1 MLRPRIKE
9 YYDVIPEA
17 SDRYQIRSS
26 EETTVMKGATVERVF
41 SQLLPLLDGQNTAD
55 TIAEKLSGV
64 ASADL
69 VHAVIKKLQG
79 AGIVEEAAGNEGQG
93 LSAEELDAYSRQ
105 LTFLDLALET
115 GSAVQ
120 AQLLLKKA
128 RLSVIGDGQLAT
140 ALTLETVRAGIG
152 RIFGANIQSSHWIS
166 QAIGLVSFEG
176 VGIETS
182 NQQELEARLE
192 SESPTMLA
200 IAVDR
205 SEPALV
211 EAINKFSQSRGLS
224 LLHCLSNG
232 TCATVGP
239 LVVPGQT
246 ACLTCYRLRVN
257 SHLEFYEQRRV
268 WDAWVK
274 SNGHRRAQP
283 GTLPALVSM
292 AAAMA
297 TIEIVK
303 HVTGVYE
310 PEIYDRFVSINAL
323 TLEVISHQV
332 LKLPRC
338 PDCGGGRS
346 SVRYSIWQEPR

>member
-9 YYDVIPEA
+9 YYDVIPET

-26 EETTVMKGATVERVF
+26 EETTVMQGATVKQVF

-64 ASADL
+64 ATPGL
-69 VHAVIKKLQG
+69 VRAVINKLQG
-79 AGIVEEAAGNEGQG
+79 AGIIEDAGGNENQG
-93 LSAEELDAYSRQ
+93 LSAEELDAYSSQ
-105 LTFLDLALET
+105 LVFLDLALET

-128 RLSVIGDGQLAT
+128 RLSVIGEGQLAT
-140 ALTLETVRAGIG
+140 ALALEAARAGVG
-152 RIFGANIQSSHWIS
+152 RILGANIRSSHS
-166 QAIGLVSFEG
+166 TSDANALVSFEG
-176 VGIETS
+176 AGIES
-182 NQQELEARLE
+182 GNQQGLEARLE

-200 IAVDR
+200 LAVDR
-205 SEPALV
+205 SEPAMI

-224 LLHCLSNG
+224 LLHCQSNG

-257 SHLEFYEQRRV
+257 SHIEFYEQHRV
-268 WDAWVK
+268 WDEWVK
-274 SNGHRRAQP
+274 LNGHHRARP
-283 GTLPALVSM
+283 GTLPALVNM
-292 AAAMA
+292 TAAMA

-303 HVTGVYE
+303 HVTAVYE
-310 PEIYDRFVSINAL
+310 PEIYDKFVSINAL

-346 SVRYSIWQEPR
+346 SVRYSIWQEPQ